1 MGGALDSARF
11 RFNLANAL
19 NANPNEVEGMVIGG
33 HGDTTMIPLTRYAAY
48 RGVPASTLLAK
59 EELEKVAADT
69 MVGGATLTKLLG
81 TSAWYAPG
89 AAGASVVAAVL
100 HDQKRIITCSA
111 LLEGEYGEKT
121 SASAFL
127 ACWVAT
133 ASRKSLTSTSTT
145 KKKPSLPRAL
155 LPYTTPT
162 RPSKKPSLDSSAS

>member
-1 MGGALDSARF
+1 
-11 RFNLANAL
+11 
-19 NANPNEVEGMVIGG
+19 V
-33 HGDTTMIPLTRYAAY
+33 
-48 RGVPASTLLAK
+48 
-59 EELEKVAADT
+59 
-69 MVGGATLTKLLG
+69 
-81 TSAWYAPG
+81 
-89 AAGASVVAAVL
+89 
-100 HDQKRIITCSA
+100 A
-111 LLEGEYGEKT
+111 LLELKNLKTFFATKRGTVKANMAKKT